1 MILWVDQ
8 NLPPA
13 LADWLTAQGHSATHV
28 KDLGLDAVDDVVI
41 ASKANTTGATILS
54 KDDDFASQGPP
65 PSVIIRLGNVTNTR
79 LIAAFERHW
88 PSIEAALEAGETLV
102 ELT

>member
-13 LADWLTAQGHSATHV
+13 LADWLSAQGHSASHV
-28 KDLGLDAVDDVVI
+28 KDLSLDAVDDVVI
-41 ASKANTTGATILS
+41 ASKAISAGASILS

-65 PSVIIRLGNVTNTR
+65 PTVIIRLGNVTNTR
-79 LIAAFERHW
+79 LITAFEQYW
-88 PSIEAALEAGETLV
+88 PDIEAALEAGETLV
-102 ELT
+102 ELR